1 MKLPQKVI
9 QTQARNPKV
18 TLLPARSQKAS
29 VSVEGNFEKK
39 NDSETNDGE
48 VPLYEGAKVLKLCAL
63 MIVMLFCLRHKLS
76 GQPLVDLVKVLHA
89 LI

>member
-1 MKLPQKVI
+1 M
-9 QTQARNPKV
+9 

-29 VSVEGNFEKK
+29 VSVEGNFEKKK